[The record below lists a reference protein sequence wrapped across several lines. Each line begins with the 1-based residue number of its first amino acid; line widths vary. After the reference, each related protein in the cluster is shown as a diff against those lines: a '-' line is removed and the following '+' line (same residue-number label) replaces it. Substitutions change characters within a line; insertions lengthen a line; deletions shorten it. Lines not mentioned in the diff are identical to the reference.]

1 MEGRTSCT
9 HIYAHT
15 HTHILPT
22 VFILTDM
29 PVADLEDRL
38 VITDS

>member
-9 HIYAHT
+9 HT

-38 VITDS
+38 LITDS